1 MDICALRNRF
11 RKSRSAPDPE
21 AAVVIDGA
29 EFRYGKV
36 PALRGVSFSIP
47 KGAVAVV
54 LGSNGSGK
62 STLLHGIAGLTRP
75 HSGTVS
81 VVGSGQRRAAYVL
94 QNTSVNR
101 SLPLTLEE
109 VVRMGRYSGMA
120 AGPYRAADRTA
131 VSEAMRRTGVTHLAR
146 RPFSHLSGG
155 EKQRALLAQGLSAQ
169 PKLLL
174 LDEPTTG
181 LDVASVERIRRV
193 IAEEKRLGNTTVMT
207 SHNLDE
213 ARESDFVILLAG
225 GRVVAAAAPGKTLTA
240 ANLAVAYGQTS
251 EHVDDPC
258 HEQNPV
264 HFHERSIHLE
274 TDPAAVHGD

>member
-11 RKSRSAPDPE
+11 RKPRNAPDPE

-36 PALRGVSFSIP
+36 PALRGVSVSIP

-81 VVGSGQRRAAYVL
+81 VVVSRRRAAYVL

-109 VVRMGRYSGMA
+109 VVRMGRYSGMT
-120 AGPYRAADRTA
+120 AGAYRAADRAA
-131 VSEAMRRTGVTHLAR
+131 VSEAMHRTGVTHLAR

-181 LDVASVERIRRV
+181 LDVASIERIHRV
-193 IAEEKRLGNTTVMT
+193 IAEEKRQGNTTVMS

-225 GRVVAAAAPGKTLTA
+225 GRVVAADAPGKTLTA
-240 ANLAVAYGQTS
+240 ANLADAYGQTS

-258 HEQNPV
+258 HEQNPA